1 MEEIKNVPVQEPENT
16 VKPKKKLFGKPEI
29 FMLIVLIFG
38 NGIAALLSWISSFII
53 ALMSGPSDFLPN
65 FIRDILVTLISN
77 ISNYASLLLPVAVII
92 LFAYLAYKNLRKA
105 VRFVGVAFVATKIAA
120 IIYMLMTAIPSL
132 ISTIFYESEVVT
144 FILAIAG
151 ILMDICEI
159 FISAVIGVILLMV
172 VEGKIRFKKKAK
184 PETVEAKEAE

>member
-38 NGIAALLSWISSFII
+38 NGIAALLNIISSFITG
-53 ALMSGPSDFLPN
+53 LMSGPIDFLPN
-65 FIRDILVTLISN
+65 FIQNILRNLISE
-77 ISNYASLLLPVAVII
+77 ISYYVSLLLPVAIII

-105 VRFVGVAFVATKIAA
+105 VRFVGVAFVATNIAA
-120 IIYMLMTAIPSL
+120 IIYMLMTALPGL
-132 ISTIFYESEVVT
+132 ISTIFYDTYVVT
-144 FILAIAG
+144 IIVG
-151 ILMDICEI
+151 IVEILMQICKI
-159 FISAVIGVILLMV
+159 FISAVIGVILLMI